1 MVYKVINH
9 QTKEGW
15 RVALQISKG
24 RKWTHIIYYE
34 HPIRVK
40 KILNDTPVI
49 HLEQYDN
56 PKGMK
61 YAVKMV
67 HKMAKDFY
75 RKEKNIPK
83 SVKKVYNNY

>member
-1 MVYKVINH
+1 MYKVINH
-9 QTKEGW
+9 QTKTGW
-15 RVALQISKG
+15 HCALLISKG
-24 RKWTHIIYYE
+24 RKWSHVVYYE
-34 HPIRVK
+34 HPIRVR
-40 KILNDTPVI
+40 KILNTTPVI
-49 HLEQYDN
+49 HLEQYDT
-56 PKGMK
+56 PRQMK